1 MNSVNLVAEYSK
13 ATQLLEIL
21 NCSKKTDRQ
30 YQLQLDTKYYSC
42 SLDIQIVPKDM
53 DYTTDIQAVIY
64 LPDSLKLPNIIP
76 TVEIGIVVDL
86 EQEFPELQQKCW
98 ELQLEYVT
106 ERERIIEALEANI
119 WPDMVLKKVDR
130 QPIARYESNETL
142 NLDPA
147 TDEIIEFEG
156 YEFSNEAINNPF
168 DADPM
173 DGFSIT
179 IQKLSTI
186 RQELNKPDCDRHA
199 LAYQA
204 ALILEQAMDNY

>member
-1 MNSVNLVAEYSK
+1 MNSVNLFAEYSK

-21 NCSKKTDRQ
+21 NCSKKTDTQ

-42 SLDIQIVPKDM
+42 SLDFQIVPKDM

-64 LPDSLKLPNIIP
+64 LPDSLKLPDIIP
-76 TVEIGIVVDL
+76 PVEIGLVVDL

-98 ELQLEYVT
+98 DLQLEYVT
-106 ERERIIEALEANI
+106 ERERIIEALEVNI
-119 WPDMVLKKVDR
+119 WPDMVLKKADHH
-130 QPIARYESNETL
+130 PIARFESNATL
-142 NLDPA
+142 NPGPA

-156 YEFSNEAINNPF
+156 YEFSSEAINNLF

-173 DGFSIT
+173 DGFST
-179 IQKLSTI
+179 ALQQLSTI

-204 ALILEQAMDNY
+204 ALILEQTMENY